1 MINAVDRSILNTK
14 MILICEDEEYNF
26 ILLDSILTRH
36 GVNII
41 WAKDG
46 KQAVD
51 HAQKFSF
58 DIVLMDIKMPVMDG
72 IDAFKEIRKFNKEVP
87 IIAQTA
93 YALKEDRDR
102 ILDVGF
108 DEHIGKPIKSQQL
121 LDVMCRFV
129 TD

>member
-1 MINAVDRSILNTK
+1 MGKPRTRLNTK

-26 ILLDSILTRH
+26 ILLDTILARH
-36 GVNII
+36 DVNVI

-46 KQAVD
+46 KQAVEHMKNFD
-51 HAQKFSF
+51 V

-72 IDAFKEIRKFNKEVP
+72 IDAFKEIRKFNAEVP

-93 YALKEDRDR
+93 YALKEDREK

-108 DEHIGKPIKSQQL
+108 DEHIGKPIKSQEL
-121 LDVMCRFV
+121 LDVMCRLIK
-129 TD
+129 D

>member
-1 MINAVDRSILNTK
+1 MTKTVDRSVLNTK

-51 HAQKFSF
+51 HAQKFNV
-58 DIVLMDIKMPVMDG
+58 DIVLMDIKMPIMDG
-72 IDAFKEIRKFNKEVP
+72 IDAYREIRKFNKDVP

-93 YALKEDRDR
+93 YALQEDRER
-102 ILDVGF
+102 IMDVGF
-108 DEHIGKPIKSQQL
+108 DEHVGKPIKSQQL
-121 LDVMCRFV
+121 LDVMCRFIA
-129 TD
+129 

>member
-1 MINAVDRSILNTK
+1 MNNTVDRSILNTK

-51 HAQKFSF
+51 HAQKFHI

-72 IDAFKEIRKFNKEVP
+72 IDAFREIRKFNKQVP

-102 ILDVGF
+102 ILNVGF

-121 LDVMCRFV
+121 LDVMCRFMS
-129 TD
+129 

>member
-1 MINAVDRSILNTK
+1 MKAVDRSILNAK

-46 KQAVD
+46 KEAVN
-51 HAQKFSF
+51 HAQKFNI

-72 IDAFKEIRKFNKEVP
+72 IDAYKEIRKFNKEVP

-102 ILDVGF
+102 ILEVGF
-108 DEHIGKPIKSQQL
+108 DEHIGKPIKSQHL
-121 LDVMCRFV
+121 LDVMCRFIAE
-129 TD
+129 